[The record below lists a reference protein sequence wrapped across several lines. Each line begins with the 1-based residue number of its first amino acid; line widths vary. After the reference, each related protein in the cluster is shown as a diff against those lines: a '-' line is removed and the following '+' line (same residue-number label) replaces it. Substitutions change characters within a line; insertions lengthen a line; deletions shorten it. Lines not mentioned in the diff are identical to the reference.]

1 MTPRRVVVTGLG
13 LVTPL
18 GVGTVAT
25 WTGLLEGRVATGPVR
40 SFDAARY
47 RVDRGAEIEDFRPG
61 EHLRRLRPAAAGR
74 ASQLAAVAAR
84 LALADAGLEDESAAD
99 ARVPRPERC
108 GVAMGTTS
116 GEPAEI
122 ERFDDAWVAGAP
134 GDAEFVLRYPCHV
147 IAQNV
152 AREVG
157 YRGPVAML
165 PNACAA
171 GNYAVACASELL
183 RSGRADRM
191 LAGGADIFS
200 RITYSGFARL
210 GAVAPDLCRPF
221 DRERKGMIPGEGA
234 AVLVLE
240 PLDLARARGAKIYA
254 EVAGYGLSCDA
265 HHMTG
270 AHPSGDG
277 ALRAMAL
284 ALAGAGATAADVSY
298 VSAHGTGTPA
308 NDRVEAIAIQRL
320 FGENAAATPV
330 SSIKSM
336 IGHTMGAASAIE
348 AAVCALAVHHGWIP
362 PTANFAA
369 ADEDCALDFVPNV
382 ARRHPVSLAMNNA
395 YAFGGSNAS
404 VLFRA
409 VPA

>member
-1 MTPRRVVVTGLG
+1 MTRCRVVVTGLG

-18 GVGTVAT
+18 GVGTEET
-25 WTGLLEGRVATGPVR
+25 WAGLLAGRVATGPVR
-40 SFDAARY
+40 SFETKRY
-47 RVDRGAEIEDFRPG
+47 RVDRGAEVAGFRPA
-61 EHLRRLRPAAAGR
+61 EHLQRLSATSAGR
-74 ASQLAAVAAR
+74 ASQFAAVAAR
-84 LALADAGLEDESAAD
+84 MALRDAGLPDPPD
-99 ARVPRPERC
+99 RPERS

-122 ERFDDAWVAGAP
+122 ERFDDAWVAGESAHCDP
-134 GDAEFVLRYPCHV
+134 RFVSRYPCHV

-152 AREVG
+152 AREAG
-157 YRGPVAML
+157 FRGPVAML

-171 GNYAVACASELL
+171 GNYAIAYASELL
-183 RSGRADRM
+183 RAGRVDRM

-221 DRERKGMIPGEGA
+221 DRDRKGMIPGEGA

-240 PLDLARARGAKIYA
+240 PLELARARGAAIYA

-277 ALRAMAL
+277 ALRAMSLAL
-284 ALAGAGATAADVSY
+284 AAAGAGASDVSY

-320 FGENAAATPV
+320 FGERAAQTPV

-348 AAVCALAVHHGWIP
+348 AAVCALAVRHGRIP

-369 ADEDCALDFVPNV
+369 ADDDCVLDFVPNL
-382 ARRHPVSLAMNNA
+382 ARRHPVTLAMNNA

>member
-18 GVGTVAT
+18 AVGTEAS
-25 WTGLLEGRVATGPVR
+25 WAGLLAGRVATGPVR
-40 SFDAARY
+40 SFDARRY
-47 RVDRGAEIEDFRPG
+47 RVDRGAEIAGFRPE
-61 EHLRRLRPAAAGR
+61 EHLRRLSPASVGR

-84 LALADAGLEDESAAD
+84 LALADAGLEDDFGPNA
-99 ARVPRPERC
+99 PPERC

-122 ERFDDAWVAGAP
+122 ERFDDAWVAGTA
-134 GDAEFVLRYPCHV
+134 AESDPRFVWRYPCHA

-157 YRGPVAML
+157 WRGPVAML

-171 GNYAVACASELL
+171 GNYAVAYASELL
-183 RSGRADRM
+183 RSGRVDRM

-210 GAVAPDLCRPF
+210 GAVAPDRCRPF

-240 PLDLARARGAKIYA
+240 TLERARARGATIYA

-277 ALRAMAL
+277 ALRAMEL
-284 ALAGAGATAADVSY
+284 ALAGAGATAAEVSY

-320 FGENAAATPV
+320 FGERASATPV

-348 AAVCALAVHHGWIP
+348 AAVCALAVRHGCIP
-362 PTANFAA
+362 PTANFEA
-369 ADEDCALDFVPNV
+369 ADEDCGLDFVPNT
-382 ARRHPVSLAMNNA
+382 ARRHPVTLAMNNA

-409 VPA
+409 VTA

>member
-1 MTPRRVVVTGLG
+1 MNRRRVVVTGLG

-18 GVGTVAT
+18 GVGTAPT
-25 WTGLLEGRVATGPVR
+25 WQGLLAGRIATGPVR
-40 SFDAARY
+40 SFDAGPY
-47 RVDRGAEIEDFRPG
+47 RVDRGAEITGFCP
-61 EHLRRLRPAAAGR
+61 EHHLQRVPAESIGR
-74 ASQLAAVAAR
+74 ASQFAAAAAR
-84 LALADAGLEDESAAD
+84 MAVADAGLDD
-99 ARVPRPERC
+99 VPSPAMAERS

-122 ERFDDAWVAGAP
+122 ERFDDAWIAGRS
-134 GDAEFVLRYPCHV
+134 AESDPRFVQRYPFHV

-152 AREVG
+152 AAEVG
-157 YRGPVAML
+157 FRGPVRML

-171 GNYAVACASELL
+171 GNYAVAQATELL
-183 RSGRADRM
+183 RSGAVDRM

-210 GAVAPDLCRPF
+210 GAVAPDRCRPF
-221 DRERKGMIPGEGA
+221 DRERRGMIPGEGA
-234 AVLVLE
+234 GVLLLE
-240 PLDLARARGAKIYA
+240 TLEAARARGAHIYA

-270 AHPSGDG
+270 AHPTGDG
-277 ALRAMAL
+277 AVRAMERAL
-284 ALAGAGATAADVSY
+284 SSAGAVPGDVSY
-298 VSAHGTGTPA
+298 VSAHGTGTQA

-320 FGENAAATPV
+320 FGARAAATPV

-348 AAVCALAVHHGWIP
+348 AAVCALAVRDGWIP
-362 PTANFAA
+362 PTANFVA
-369 ADEDCALDFVPNV
+369 ADDDCHLDFVPNV
-382 ARRHPVSLAMNNA
+382 ARRLPVKLAMNNA

-409 VPA
+409 VDA

>member
-1 MTPRRVVVTGLG
+1 MTRPRVVVTGLG
-13 LVTPL
+13 LLTPL
-18 GVGTVAT
+18 GVGNAPT
-25 WTGLLEGRVATGPVR
+25 WEGLLAGRVATGPVR
-40 SFDAARY
+40 SFDATPY
-47 RVDRGAEIEDFRPG
+47 RVNRGAEVSGFRPA
-61 EHLRRLRPAAAGR
+61 EHLRRLVPESVGR
-74 ASQLAAVAAR
+74 ASQFAAAAAR
-84 LALADAGLEDESAAD
+84 MALADAGLEDDSTA
-99 ARVPRPERC
+99 PERA

-122 ERFDDAWVAGAP
+122 ERFDDDWIAGR
-134 GDAEFVLRYPCHV
+134 GSGSDLRFFLRYPCHV

-152 AREVG
+152 AAEVG
-157 YRGPVAML
+157 ARGPVTML

-171 GNYAVACASELL
+171 GNYAIAHAAELL
-183 RSGRADRM
+183 ASGRVDRM

-210 GAVAPDLCRPF
+210 GAVAPDSCRPF
-221 DRERKGMIPGEGA
+221 DRGRRGMIPGEGA

-240 PLDLARARGAKIYA
+240 TLDGARARGAEIYA

-270 AHPSGDG
+270 AQPTGDG
-277 ALRAMAL
+277 AVRAMKL
-284 ALAGAGATAADVSY
+284 ALAAAGARAAEVSY
-298 VSAHGTGTPA
+298 ISAHGTGTQA
-308 NDRVEAIAIQRL
+308 NDRVEAVAIQRL
-320 FGENAAATPV
+320 FGERAAATPV

-348 AAVCALAVHHGWIP
+348 AAVCALAVREGWIP
-362 PTANFAA
+362 PTANFTA
-369 ADEDCALDFVPNV
+369 ADEDCGLDFVPNT

-409 VPA
+409 VEA

>member
-1 MTPRRVVVTGLG
+1 
-13 LVTPL
+13 
-18 GVGTVAT
+18 
-25 WTGLLEGRVATGPVR
+25 
-40 SFDAARY
+40 
-47 RVDRGAEIEDFRPG
+47 
-61 EHLRRLRPAAAGR
+61 
-74 ASQLAAVAAR
+74 
-84 LALADAGLEDESAAD
+84 
-99 ARVPRPERC
+99 
-108 GVAMGTTS
+108 
-116 GEPAEI
+116 
-122 ERFDDAWVAGAP
+122 
-134 GDAEFVLRYPCHV
+134 
-147 IAQNV
+147 
-152 AREVG
+152 
-157 YRGPVAML
+157 
-165 PNACAA
+165 
-171 GNYAVACASELL
+171 
-183 RSGRADRM
+183 
-191 LAGGADIFS
+191 
-200 RITYSGFARL
+200 
-210 GAVAPDLCRPF
+210 
-221 DRERKGMIPGEGA
+221 MIPGEGA